1 MFCAFIAQYLSV
13 YDVINFNY
21 SSSRNHVVYSIYALE
36 KIFELVCG
44 KRKANRRGAKG
55 KSALQRQ
62 LSSVCYCVLVLE
74 WLPALVSLSRGQRL
88 THAPSSPL
96 TLSLMF
102 LFMILTFRSETP
114 PKQKQP
120 HTGPHIHSRAC
131 LRPAMAPTARVDFSN
146 MRVSLVGLES

>member
-1 MFCAFIAQYLSV
+1 MFCAAYITQHLSL

-21 SSSRNHVVYSIYALE
+21 SSSGNHLVYSYSNALE
-36 KIFELVCG
+36 NIFELVCD
-44 KRKANRRGAKG
+44 KRKANRRGPKG

-62 LSSVCYCVLVLE
+62 LSFCVLVLE
-74 WLPALVSLSRGQRL
+74 WLPALVSLSEGQRL
-88 THAPSSPL
+88 THAPASPL

-102 LFMILTFRSETP
+102 LFMILTFCSETS

-131 LRPAMAPTARVDFSN
+131 LRPATAPKARVYF
-146 MRVSLVGLES
+146 